1 MTTPFFVIQD
11 IFSIIYIITG
21 FLAFGVALLTLT
33 IITTSVNYVFLYF
46 SYLKIRKMA
55 EKNIEIKVIRENKI
69 EIIDSREL
77 VPGDVII
84 P

>member
-21 FLAFGVALLTLT
+21 FLAFGVALLALT

-55 EKNIEIKVIRENKI
+55 EKNIEMKVIREGKI